1 MMQVTFVVFLFI
13 ESKIVIN
20 NLSEPFHSYKTTAKT
35 LSLIISML
43 SLGGCQVMGGL
54 QGNYSPTVPVTQSTL
69 PSKVQPYQPIERAL
83 SCIRDSGVLKG
94 KTFIVGPFADSTG
107 KINAVASGATGAFVP
122 QGGSAS
128 YVTDAIAK
136 AGGRVIST
144 YFGTPTINAPA
155 QYMINGIFNTLD
167 FGTAFAADVR
177 IAGVGPI
184 AQVGWAQLTLS
195 IQLDEAG
202 TRLNRQM
209 SMIQRPVRFSSL
221 GAGVGA
227 VWGTTLVTGTVV
239 AQNQERLQ
247 FEALNGPVA
256 LGIADVLV
264 KEFPKAQ
271 DLCGAM
277 ILDLLNPVQP
287 DDTPWPANVSSAIN
301 VQKSN

>member
-1 MMQVTFVVFLFI
+1 MI
-13 ESKIVIN
+13 K
-20 NLSEPFHSYKTTAKT
+20 NLSGSIQAHKSKAKILT
-35 LSLIISML
+35 LMVSVMG
-43 SLGGCQVMGGL
+43 LGGCSVMGAM
-54 QGNYSPTVPVTQSTL
+54 QGNYSPNVPVTQSTL

-83 SCIRDSGVLKG
+83 SCIRDSGALKG

-107 KINAVASGATGAFVP
+107 KINAVATGATGAFVP

-144 YFGTPTINAPA
+144 YFGSPTINAPA

-264 KEFPKAQ
+264 KEFAKAQ
-271 DLCGAM
+271 ESCGAM
-277 ILDLLNPVQP
+277 VLELLHPVQP
-287 DDTPWPANVSSAIN
+287 GDMPAPNGTPNEVITQPVEKQS
-301 VQKSN
+301 